1 MRRSEPRIT
10 KYPQT
15 AYHREE
21 EPYNMK
27 ITLQFDGL
35 EDLYGTLNEFLGMDR
50 DLRNASQKAVPFKD
64 AVDHAEQTAKKA
76 TAKEA
81 VEKKAKPA
89 PAPEP
94 EVDESY
100 RVEVR
105 KVLAALN
112 KKTGENTASK
122 LIKEFGVDKLTDVK
136 LADLPALM
144 AKAKEVRDA

>member
-1 MRRSEPRIT
+1 
-10 KYPQT
+10 
-15 AYHREE
+15 
-21 EPYNMK
+21 MK

-81 VEKKAKPA
+81 AEKKAKPA
-89 PAPEP
+89 PAPEPEP

>member
-1 MRRSEPRIT
+1 
-10 KYPQT
+10 
-15 AYHREE
+15 
-21 EPYNMK
+21 MK

-64 AVDHAEQTAKKA
+64 AVDHAEQTAKELNESAKKTA
-76 TAKEA
+76 EIINRAEAKEEA
-81 VEKKAKPA
+81 EKKAKPA

-144 AKAKEVRDA
+144 AKAEEVRDA

>member
-1 MRRSEPRIT
+1 
-10 KYPQT
+10 
-15 AYHREE
+15 
-21 EPYNMK
+21 MK

-64 AVDHAEQTAKKA
+64 AVDHAEQTAKEQNESAKKT
-76 TAKEA
+76 TAKEEA
-81 VEKKAKPA
+81 EKKAKPA

>member
-1 MRRSEPRIT
+1 
-10 KYPQT
+10 
-15 AYHREE
+15 
-21 EPYNMK
+21 MK

-64 AVDHAEQTAKKA
+64 AVDHAEQTAKELNESAKKTA
-76 TAKEA
+76 EIINRAEAKEEA
-81 VEKKAKPA
+81 EKKAKPA

>member
-1 MRRSEPRIT
+1 
-10 KYPQT
+10 
-15 AYHREE
+15 
-21 EPYNMK
+21 MK

-64 AVDHAEQTAKKA
+64 AVDHAEQTAKDLNESAKKT

-81 VEKKAKPA
+81 EEKKAKPA

>member
-1 MRRSEPRIT
+1 
-10 KYPQT
+10 
-15 AYHREE
+15 
-21 EPYNMK
+21 MK

-64 AVDHAEQTAKKA
+64 AVDHAEQTAKKT

-81 VEKKAKPA
+81 AEKKAKPA
-89 PAPEP
+89 PAPEPEP

>member
-1 MRRSEPRIT
+1 
-10 KYPQT
+10 
-15 AYHREE
+15 
-21 EPYNMK
+21 MK

-64 AVDHAEQTAKKA
+64 AVDHAEQTAKKT

-81 VEKKAKPA
+81 AEKKAKPA
-89 PAPEP
+89 PAPVPEPEP

>member
-1 MRRSEPRIT
+1 
-10 KYPQT
+10 
-15 AYHREE
+15 
-21 EPYNMK
+21 MK

-64 AVDHAEQTAKKA
+64 AVDHAEQTAKELNESAKKTA
-76 TAKEA
+76 EIINRAEAKEEA
-81 VEKKAKPA
+81 EKKAKPA
-89 PAPEP
+89 PSPEP

>member
-1 MRRSEPRIT
+1 
-10 KYPQT
+10 
-15 AYHREE
+15 
-21 EPYNMK
+21 MK

-35 EDLYGTLNEFLGMDR
+35 EDLYSTLNEFLGMDR

-64 AVDHAEQTAKKA
+64 AVDHAEQTAKDLNESAKKT

-81 VEKKAKPA
+81 AEKKAKPA
-89 PAPEP
+89 PATDPEP

>member
-1 MRRSEPRIT
+1 
-10 KYPQT
+10 
-15 AYHREE
+15 
-21 EPYNMK
+21 MK

-64 AVDHAEQTAKKA
+64 AVDHAEQTAEEMNESAKKT
-76 TAKEA
+76 TAKEEA
-81 VEKKAKPA
+81 EKKAKHAPA

-112 KKTGENTASK
+112 KRTGENTASK

>member
-1 MRRSEPRIT
+1 
-10 KYPQT
+10 
-15 AYHREE
+15 
-21 EPYNMK
+21 MK

-35 EDLYGTLNEFLGMDR
+35 EDLYSTLNEFLGMDR

-64 AVDHAEQTAKKA
+64 AVDHAEQTAKDLNESAKKTA
-76 TAKEA
+76 EIINRAEAKEEA
-81 VEKKAKPA
+81 EKKAAEKKAKPA
-89 PAPEP
+89 PDPEP

>member
-1 MRRSEPRIT
+1 
-10 KYPQT
+10 
-15 AYHREE
+15 
-21 EPYNMK
+21 MK

-64 AVDHAEQTAKKA
+64 AVDHAEQTAKELNDSAKKA
-76 TAKEA
+76 TAKEEA
-81 VEKKAKPA
+81 EKKAKPAPA

>member
-1 MRRSEPRIT
+1 
-10 KYPQT
+10 
-15 AYHREE
+15 
-21 EPYNMK
+21 
-27 ITLQFDGL
+27 
-35 EDLYGTLNEFLGMDR
+35 MDR

-64 AVDHAEQTAKKA
+64 AVDHAEQTAKDLNESAKKA

-81 VEKKAKPA
+81 AEKKAKPA

-112 KKTGENTASK
+112 KRTGENTASK

>member
-1 MRRSEPRIT
+1 
-10 KYPQT
+10 
-15 AYHREE
+15 
-21 EPYNMK
+21 MK

-64 AVDHAEQTAKKA
+64 AVDHAEQTAKKQ
-76 TAKEA
+76 TAKELNESA
-81 VEKKAKPA
+81 KTTAEIINRAEAKEEAEKKAAEKKAKPA

>member
-1 MRRSEPRIT
+1 
-10 KYPQT
+10 
-15 AYHREE
+15 
-21 EPYNMK
+21 MK

-50 DLRNASQKAVPFKD
+50 DLSNASQKAVPFKD
-64 AVDHAEQTAKKA
+64 AVDHAEQTAKELNESAKTTA
-76 TAKEA
+76 EIINRAEAKEA
-81 VEKKAKPA
+81 AEKKAKPA
-89 PAPEP
+89 PAPAPEPEP

>member
-1 MRRSEPRIT
+1 
-10 KYPQT
+10 
-15 AYHREE
+15 
-21 EPYNMK
+21 MK

-64 AVDHAEQTAKKA
+64 AVDHAEKTAKKQTAKELNESAKTTA
-76 TAKEA
+76 EIINRAEAKEEA
-81 VEKKAKPA
+81 EKKAKPA

>member
-1 MRRSEPRIT
+1 
-10 KYPQT
+10 
-15 AYHREE
+15 
-21 EPYNMK
+21 MK

-64 AVDHAEQTAKKA
+64 AVDHAEL
-76 TAKEA
+76 TAKELNESA
-81 VEKKAKPA
+81 KKTTEIINRAEAKEEAEKKAAEKKAKPA

>member
-1 MRRSEPRIT
+1 
-10 KYPQT
+10 
-15 AYHREE
+15 
-21 EPYNMK
+21 MK
-27 ITLQFDGL
+27 ITVQFDGL

-64 AVDHAEQTAKKA
+64 AVDHAEL
-76 TAKEA
+76 TAKELNESA
-81 VEKKAKPA
+81 KKTAEIINRAEAKEEAEKKAKPA

-144 AKAKEVRDA
+144 AKAEEVRDA

>member
-1 MRRSEPRIT
+1 
-10 KYPQT
+10 
-15 AYHREE
+15 
-21 EPYNMK
+21 MK

-64 AVDHAEQTAKKA
+64 AVDHAEQTAKELNESAKTTA
-76 TAKEA
+76 EIINRAEAKEA
-81 VEKKAKPA
+81 AEKKAKPA

-112 KKTGENTASK
+112 KRTGENTASK